1 MSRERQIAVLKGISG
16 FTVIEVLAAL
26 AVFGIVAAGLAANT
40 MAVVR
45 SNRVSNGLSVAT
57 TLAQDQ
63 IEQLRALDPDSNPAV
78 LAAGTHADPNNP
90 ITVAGAPGGRYSRQ
104 WSVTRDSPVPGLSTV
119 AVTVSWS
126 DGPQRTVRVMAYVCQ
141 RSTCG

>member
-1 MSRERQIAVLKGISG
+1 MSRKQPTAVVQRTSG
-16 FTVIEVLAAL
+16 FTLVEVLAAL

-45 SNRVSNGLSVAT
+45 SNRVSNELSMAT

-63 IEQLRALDPDSNPAV
+63 VEQLRALDPDTNPAV

-90 ITVAGAPGGRYSRQ
+90 ITVGGAPGGQFARQ

-119 AVTVSWS
+119 TVSVSWS
-126 DGPQRTVRVMAYVCQ
+126 DGPQRTVQVIAYVCQ

>member
-1 MSRERQIAVLKGISG
+1 MSKERHTALVKGASG
-16 FTVIEVLAAL
+16 FTIIEVAAAL

-40 MAVVR
+40 ISVVR

-63 IEQLRALDPDSNPAV
+63 VEQLRALDPDTNPAA

-90 ITVAGAPGGRYSRQ
+90 ITVAGAPGGQYSRQ
-104 WSVTRDSPVPGLSTV
+104 WSVTRNSPVPGLSTV
-119 AVTVSWS
+119 TVTVSWS

-141 RSTCG
+141 RSSCG